1 MGKRITKRR
10 GRGRLVLL
18 LLLAAAALII
28 WRPAA
33 SPDAKLE
40 RYARIHG
47 ISVSEYPQSLIR
59 LYENNRETKDFVFE
73 YPMRRNEETDMD
85 LSGTDTSEVP
95 LLIQWDQR
103 WGYKNYG
110 DDMMGLT
117 GCGPTCLSMVY
128 IYLTGDTSFNP
139 YKAAEFSE
147 RNGYYSRG
155 TGTRWTMMTEGG
167 RTLGLDVTEIPK
179 DRQRIYDNLD
189 VGNPIIASVGPGHF
203 TSSGHFIVLTGRSGD
218 EIYINDPNSI
228 RNSSKSWNYD
238 EIEGEFAN
246 LWVFR

>member
-1 MGKRITKRR
+1 MGKRRKKRR
-10 GRGRLVLL
+10 GRGILVLL
-18 LLLAAAALII
+18 LVLAAVLII

-33 SPDAKLE
+33 EPDARLK
-40 RYARIHG
+40 RYASLHG
-47 ISVSEYPQSLIR
+47 ISASEYPQSLVR
-59 LYENNRETKDFVFE
+59 LYENNRETEDFVFE
-73 YPMRRNEETDMD
+73 YPIRRDEETDMN
-85 LSGTDTSEVP
+85 LSGIDTSKVP

-103 WGYKNYG
+103 WGYRNYG

-139 YKAAEFSE
+139 YEAARFSE
-147 RNGYYSRG
+147 RNGFYCRG
-155 TGTRWTMMTEGG
+155 EGTRWAMMTEGG
-167 RTLGLDVTEIPK
+167 RLLGMDVTEIPK

-189 VGNPIIASVGPGHF
+189 VGNPIIASVVQGHF

-228 RNSSKSWNYD
+228 RNSRKSWNYD
-238 EIEGEFAN
+238 EIESEFAN

>member
-1 MGKRITKRR
+1 MGKRRKKRR
-10 GRGRLVLL
+10 GRGILVLL
-18 LLLAAAALII
+18 LVLAAVLII

-33 SPDAKLE
+33 EPDARLK
-40 RYARIHG
+40 RYASLHG
-47 ISVSEYPQSLIR
+47 ISASEYPQSLVR
-59 LYENNRETKDFVFE
+59 LYENNRETEDFVFE
-73 YPMRRNEETDMD
+73 YPIRRDEETDMN
-85 LSGTDTSEVP
+85 LSGIDTSKVP

-103 WGYKNYG
+103 WGYRNYG

-139 YKAAEFSE
+139 YEAARFSE
-147 RNGYYSRG
+147 RNGFYCRG
-155 TGTRWTMMTEGG
+155 EGTIWSMMTEGG
-167 RTLGLDVTEIPK
+167 RLLGMDVTEIPK

-189 VGNPIIASVGPGHF
+189 VGNPIIASVVQGHF

-228 RNSSKSWNYD
+228 RNSKKSWNYD
-238 EIEGEFAN
+238 EIESEFAN